1 MESIQKPTHHATSV
15 QASNSPVR
23 TRIHTLNICVLLL
36 LILRFR
42 ILSLL
47 ECLSLSIFGDKNEWL
62 RRAIALCSQLK
73 QVVCW
78 LLFHRTVQSS
88 GINRDKFAKKNLF
101 NKSSENRVS
110 NDWMPNKSGRLK
122 SPNKIKLQ
130 IIASENSVLKS
141 HKTAKYLWIMRFLL
155 TIRHPKCSDS
165 LLIVAHWTNKWKKKR
180 KHEKLNK
187 KQNYNDHKNL
197 NILFER
203 EMRQQLHRQT
213 KSTRKIHTEN
223 RIKTAAKHNQPRA
236 KNKN

>member
-1 MESIQKPTHHATSV
+1 MTITTTPWANRSVYPHAQENHRFGNSHKYLLIFGIDPKTH
-15 QASNSPVR
+15 SPCR
-23 TRIHTLNICVLLL
+23 LRLLFSLKLPSTNAHTYAEYLCSWL

-88 GINRDKFAKKNLF
+88 RINRDKFVKKNLF
-101 NKSSENRVS
+101 NKSSENEVS

-141 HKTAKYLWIMRFLL
+141 HKMAKYLWIMRFLL
-155 TIRHPKCSDS
+155 TIRHPKCSNS
-165 LLIVAHWTNKWKKKR
+165 LLIVAHWTNKWKKK
-180 KHEKLNK
+180 
-187 KQNYNDHKNL
+187 
-197 NILFER
+197 
-203 EMRQQLHRQT
+203 
-213 KSTRKIHTEN
+213 
-223 RIKTAAKHNQPRA
+223 
-236 KNKN
+236 